1 MEFYTDISILMLK
14 CFSLFKN
21 DTDFIDAKFT
31 VFAYTVLLFAKITVW
46 KNSMSSLPIFY
57 KPLTPFLKLAAKL
70 RSYDVV
76 SEYWCLRYVR
86 KRVYAMKLYSKECI
100 KFAFSLNAYM
110 NMIRGQFFL
119 LAPFEDKCAAR
130 PFLLCEA
137 TRLFERADTF
147 DRHARY
153 SLSLVQLYNDAAN
166 LLTVLSML
174 CKLDDIVSCQ
184 TIKIQK
190 YCRWRALYLF
200 SCFKNGET
208 PLPPPKSTML
218 GLDSFQSDEER
229 LRCPWKHE
237 EIIPLGEKIVMP
249 VQFWNFPNDCSQPYS
264 PFEDLVE
271 RFGHFN
277 VAYKLCQSAMNALEN
292 DNVEDEDR
300 FMEDATVCFGSKDAV
315 LSLSH
320 SDLDEDRQE
329 VVKVF
334 TSVMNGLRKKAN
346 SFICVERGESFEIAW
361 ANLLYLHFSNW
372 ELGRLHAVQVTLRV
386 IHSWYYYYDYYIIVC
401 RIGLRAVS
409 IGCACAATNFA
420 IAHSS

>member
-1 MEFYTDISILMLK
+1 MPLKNTRVLDPCNASCMEFGVAVSVICVVVPVINV
-14 CFSLFKN
+14 LFLYYCLE
-21 DTDFIDAKFT
+21 KF
-31 VFAYTVLLFAKITVW
+31 
-46 KNSMSSLPIFY
+46 NE
-57 KPLTPFLKLAAKL
+57 
-70 RSYDVV
+70 SYDVV

-174 CKLDDIVSCQ
+174 CKLDDI

-292 DNVEDEDR
+292 DNVEDVIDKLER
-300 FMEDATVCFGSKDAV
+300 A
-315 LSLSH
+315 LRL
-320 SDLDEDRQE
+320 
-329 VVKVF
+329 VK
-334 TSVMNGLRKKAN
+334 LWRK
-346 SFICVERGESFEIAW
+346 IE
-361 ANLLYLHFSNW
+361 Y
-372 ELGRLHAVQVTLRV
+372 
-386 IHSWYYYYDYYIIVC
+386 
-401 RIGLRAVS
+401 VS
-409 IGCACAATNFA
+409 
-420 IAHSS
+420 